1 MEFILY
7 LGKGILSIPIW
18 ALIQSP
24 FLRWSVKL
32 AKASSISIRAAFLLG
47 LISGAATLIVSLI
60 LYQFYELIGEPYAKI
75 IYFVV
80 AVIITAWLY
89 GYFLRDDAD
98 NSIGI
103 WRGFIVFA
111 IEIVLFLAIVFTFAF
126 LVVLVGNIP

>member
-60 LYQFYELIGEPYAKI
+60 LYPFYELIGEPYATS
-75 IYFVV
+75 IYF
-80 AVIITAWLY
+80 AVTVSISAWLY
-89 GYFLRDDAD
+89 GYFLRGEAG

-111 IEIVLFLAIVFTFAF
+111 IEIVLFLAIVFAFAF